1 MNSNTPG
8 GDVVEN
14 KFASLLWEIGS
25 HYSRL
30 LGFKLY
36 FFFDLVTLRVI
47 NLIGCGGILPK
58 LKVKAVRQMV
68 IMMICFLTLQ
78 DVNKKRGLV

>member
-8 GDVVEN
+8 GAVVEN

-58 LKVKAVRQMV
+58 TQSQGSEANGDNDDLFSNFAR
-68 IMMICFLTLQ
+68 CE
-78 DVNKKRGLV
+78 